1 MYWEKEKEVVG
12 VEDEEEEEEDEARR
26 RAEREPSTRSNAA
39 WEHTECYVN
48 TLV

>member
-12 VEDEEEEEEDEARR
+12 VEDEEEEEEEARR

-39 WEHTECYVN
+39 GSIQSVM
-48 TLV
+48 